1 MYKKLL
7 LGFVL
12 SAFLVGTVSAQSSPK
27 GSSAK
32 STSGS
37 SSKSTSGSSSKSS
50 SYRSNASAEMKQK
63 ERFEA
68 KEKTKLFSQI
78 QKEDF
83 AGVKLDIEQ
92 KKMLKGLVSDN
103 YAGLAKIDL
112 QIVNMIPVDKKKKL
126 KKFYL
131 KSKKDGMSHEAS
143 MKASM
148 MKIGMDESLSMKV
161 MKLNESKDVLLDEI
175 RSGVTKMLTEDQK
188 KIKMEMM
195 AKEEMKMKE
204 KEAMMAKEKEEM
216 MAKEKEEMTKE
227 KEDQATLSS
236 N

>member
-1 MYKKLL
+1 
-7 LGFVL
+7 
-12 SAFLVGTVSAQSSPK
+12 
-27 GSSAK
+27 
-32 STSGS
+32 
-37 SSKSTSGSSSKSS
+37 
-50 SYRSNASAEMKQK
+50 MKQK

-68 KEKTKLFSQI
+68 KEKTKLFSKI

-103 YAGLAKIDL
+103 YSGLAKIDM

-126 KKFYL
+126 KKYYL

-148 MKIGMDESLSMKV
+148 MKVGMDESLSMKV

-175 RSGVTKMLTEDQK
+175 RSGVTKMLNEDQK

-216 MAKEKEEMTKE
+216 MAKEKEEMMTKE
-227 KEDQATLSS
+227 KEDQVTLSS
-236 N
+236 K